1 MKKELIAPCGMNCG
15 VCLHYLRAE
24 NKCPGCF
31 TGRKVNGR
39 PIKCSR
45 RLCSKR
51 RGRFCYECDEY
62 PCESIKTLDERYR
75 KRYGMSEIENL
86 KFIKKHGLEEF
97 IKEQEKKYVKNGCV
111 FCVHD
116 KKYYD
121 EKNN

>member
-1 MKKELIAPCGMNCG
+1 MNGFNKNLIAPCGMNCG
-15 VCLHYLRAE
+15 VCLHYLRAQ

-31 TGRKVNGR
+31 TGRKVNEK

-45 RLCSKR
+45 RLCKKR
-51 RGRFCYECDEY
+51 NGDFCYDCDSY

-86 KFIKKHGLEEF
+86 KYIRDNGIDKFI
-97 IKEQEKKYVKNGCV
+97 EQQENKYRKDSET

-116 KKYYD
+116 GNWY
-121 EKNN
+121 E